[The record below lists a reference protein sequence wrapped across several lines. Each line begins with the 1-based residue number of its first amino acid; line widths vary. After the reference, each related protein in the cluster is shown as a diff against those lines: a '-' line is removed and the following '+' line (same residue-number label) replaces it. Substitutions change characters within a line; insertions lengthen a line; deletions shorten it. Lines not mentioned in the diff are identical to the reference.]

1 MQRPIAATRCLS
13 YDDAAAALPD
23 IRQNLKYRGLTRDQ
37 YGLCAEV
44 GRYGQ
49 GWAVFVGFQPST
61 DADEAIQALGTDYPN
76 PTDRALNWGF
86 SALTHSI

>member
-13 YDDAAAALPD
+13 YDDATAVLPD

-44 GRYGQ
+44 GRYGR
-49 GWAVFVGFQPST
+49 GWAVYVGFQRS
-61 DADEAIQALGTDYPN
+61 ADVHEATQAITADYPD
-76 PTDRALNWGF
+76 PKDRSLIWGF